1 MQARILRLY
10 KDYYCNT
17 VMIYFILK
25 YLFSHPGTG
34 TALRVFLFKSGQ
46 SLSNRLAGL
55 TSVEDDI

>member
-1 MQARILRLY
+1 MQARTLRLY

-34 TALRVFLFKSGQ
+34 TALRVFKSGQ